1 MNITQNVPSLGIYIS
16 AEVCVQAQVCL
27 LLCERIWVKL
37 LISECSQKKERRWGV
52 MKKRK
57 TCEKDACQ
65 KGKKDGN
72 RRKQKIKEEQK
83 IRTGK
88 CDQK

>member
-1 MNITQNVPSLGIYIS
+1 MFTEEGE
-16 AEVCVQAQVCL
+16 EVGSK
-27 LLCERIWVKL
+27 E
-37 LISECSQKKERRWGV
+37 KKENMW
-52 MKKRK
+52 
-57 TCEKDACQ
+57 KDTCQ